1 MSDFLID
8 EELLAA
14 IDMGS
19 NSFHLAIARVDHGEV
34 KKVASMSEKVQLAA
48 GLDENKNLTE
58 AAQQRGLACLARF
71 VGRLSSV
78 QSNRLRIVATNALR
92 QAKNGHEFI
101 QKAAEILPKP
111 IEIIAGREEARLIY
125 LGVSHTMANSG
136 RRLVID
142 IGGGSTELIIGEEF
156 EPIHTESVQMGC
168 VAFTK
173 AYFADG
179 EISAKAFDKA
189 LTAAR
194 KEMSGLV
201 NTYKS
206 AGWDTVVGSSG
217 TIKACRQIAVNMGW
231 SDDQENLTR
240 EGLDKL
246 KDKLLKY
253 KHVAEIEFDGLKED
267 RRAVL
272 PAGVAIL
279 YAVFELLNI
288 DKLVYSDGALREGV
302 MYDLLGRFQHEDVR
316 DRSVHA
322 LMGRYGADPK
332 QAERVVE
339 TAQKLFDSVAESLKM
354 NSDDSDLLRR
364 AAYLHEIGLAISHSG
379 YHRHGAYLL
388 QHSDIPGFSQI
399 DQNYLSHLVAH
410 HRRKL
415 RSEAKTDVQ
424 KVGGIKLVHLSLL
437 LRLAILLNHSRSDEM
452 LPAIEL
458 TIENEQQWQL
468 SVSGDSKQWPLLVAD
483 LHDEQVQFK
492 NWDIVLNI
500 QSEKF
505 IDA

>member
-48 GLDENKNLTE
+48 GLDENNNLTE

-78 QSNRLRIVATNALR
+78 PPNRLRIVATNALR

-101 QKAAEILPKP
+101 QRAAEILPKP

-125 LGVSHTMANSG
+125 LGVSHTMANGG

-142 IGGGSTELIIGEEF
+142 IGGGSTEFIIGEEF
-156 EPIHTESVQMGC
+156 EPIHTESLQMGC
-168 VAFTK
+168 VAYSK
-173 AYFADG
+173 AYFSDG
-179 EISAKAFDKA
+179 EISTKAFEKA
-189 LTAAR
+189 VVAAR
-194 KEMSGLV
+194 KEMSGIA
-201 NTYKS
+201 NTYKT

-217 TIKACRQIAVNMGW
+217 TIKACRQIAVSLGL
-231 SDDQENLTR
+231 SDEQENLTR
-240 EGLDKL
+240 DGLHKLKERLLKFKHISEIDFEGLR
-246 KDKLLKY
+246 
-253 KHVAEIEFDGLKED
+253 ED

-272 PAGVAIL
+272 PAGLAIL
-279 YAVFELLNI
+279 YTIFEVLDI
-288 DKLVYSDGALREGV
+288 DKLAYSDGALREGV
-302 MYDLLGRFQHEDVR
+302 MYDLLGRFKHEDIR
-316 DRSVHA
+316 DRSVQA
-322 LMGRYGADPK
+322 LMGRYNADPK
-332 QAERVVE
+332 QAERVVK
-339 TAQKLFDSVAESLKM
+339 TAQQLFNGVAEDL
-354 NSDDSDLLRR
+354 NLTTEDSDLLRR
-364 AAYLHEIGLAISHSG
+364 AAYLHEIGLAISHGG

-399 DQNYLSHLVAH
+399 DQNHLSHLVSH

-415 RSEAKTDVQ
+415 RADVRNDVF
-424 KVGGIKLVHLSLL
+424 KVGGNHLSYLCLL
-437 LRLAILLNHSRSDEM
+437 LRLAVLLNHSRSDQM

-458 TIENEQQWQL
+458 SIVNDQQWQL
-468 SVSGDSKQWPLLVAD
+468 SVSGDAKQWPLLVAD
-483 LHDEQVQFK
+483 LHDEQTQFK
-492 NWDIVLNI
+492 HWDIGLHI
-500 QSEKF
+500 QSDKF
-505 IDA
+505 VD

>member
-78 QSNRLRIVATNALR
+78 QAKRMRIVATNALR

-156 EPIHTESVQMGC
+156 EPIHTESLQMGC

-173 AYFADG
+173 AYFSDG
-179 EISAKAFDKA
+179 EINQKNFDKEVV
-189 LTAAR
+189 AAR
-194 KEMSGLV
+194 KELSGIA
-201 NTYKS
+201 NTYKT

-217 TIKACRQIAVNMGW
+217 TIKACRQIIVNMGW
-231 SDDQENLTR
+231 SDAQENLTR
-240 EGLDKL
+240 EGLEKL
-246 KDKLLKY
+246 KEKLLKF
-253 KHVAEIEFDGLKED
+253 KHISEVDFDGLKED

-279 YAVFELLNI
+279 YAVFDVLELN
-288 DKLVYSDGALREGV
+288 KLVYSDGALREGV
-302 MYDLLGRFQHEDVR
+302 MYDLLGRFQHEDIR
-316 DRSVHA
+316 DRSVQA
-322 LMGRYGADPK
+322 LMGRYNADPK
-332 QAERVVE
+332 QAERVVK
-339 TAQKLFDSVAESLKM
+339 TAQHLFDGVAKTLNL
-354 NSDDSDLLRR
+354 NSEDSDLLRR
-364 AAYLHEIGLAISHSG
+364 AAYLHEIGLAISHAG

-388 QHSDIPGFSQI
+388 QHSDIAGFSQI
-399 DQNYLSHLVAH
+399 DQNHLSHLVAH

-415 RSEAKTDVQ
+415 RSDSRVDVM
-424 KVGGIKLVHLSLL
+424 KVGGSKLVYLSLL
-437 LRLAILLNHSRSDEM
+437 LRLAVLLNHSRSDEM

-458 TIENEQQWQL
+458 SVDNEQQWQL
-468 SVSGDSKQWPLLVAD
+468 SVSGDAKQWPLLVAD

-492 NWDIVLNI
+492 HWDIELNI
-500 QSEKF
+500 QSEQF
-505 IDA
+505 IY

>member
-173 AYFADG
+173 AYFAEG

-240 EGLDKL
+240 EGLEKL

-253 KHVAEIEFDGLKED
+253 KHIAEIEFDGLKED

-458 TIENEQQWQL
+458 TIENEQQWQI
-468 SVSGDSKQWPLLVAD
+468 SVSGDSKQWPLMVAD

>member
-78 QSNRLRIVATNALR
+78 QAKRMRIVATNALR

-156 EPIHTESVQMGC
+156 EPIHTESLQMGC

-173 AYFADG
+173 AYFSDG
-179 EISAKAFDKA
+179 EINQKNFDKA
-189 LTAAR
+189 VVAAR
-194 KEMSGLV
+194 KELSGIA
-201 NTYKS
+201 NTYKT

-217 TIKACRQIAVNMGW
+217 TIKACRQIIVNMGW
-231 SDDQENLTR
+231 SDGQENLTR
-240 EGLDKL
+240 DGLEKL
-246 KDKLLKY
+246 KEKLLKF
-253 KHVAEIEFDGLKED
+253 KHIAEVDFDGLKED

-279 YAVFELLNI
+279 YAVFDVLELN
-288 DKLVYSDGALREGV
+288 KLVYSDGALREGV
-302 MYDLLGRFQHEDVR
+302 MYDLLGRFQHEDIR
-316 DRSVHA
+316 DRSVQA
-322 LMGRYGADPK
+322 LMGRYNADPK
-332 QAERVVE
+332 QAERVVK
-339 TAQKLFDSVAESLKM
+339 TAQHLFDGVAKTLNL
-354 NSDDSDLLRR
+354 NSEDSDLLRR
-364 AAYLHEIGLAISHSG
+364 AAYLHEIGLAISHAG

-388 QHSDIPGFSQI
+388 QHSDIAGFSQI
-399 DQNYLSHLVAH
+399 DQNHLSHLVAH

-415 RSEAKTDVQ
+415 RSDSRVDVM
-424 KVGGIKLVHLSLL
+424 KVGGSKLVYLSLL
-437 LRLAILLNHSRSDEM
+437 LRLAVLLNHSRSDEM

-458 TIENEQQWQL
+458 SVGNEQQWQL
-468 SVSGDSKQWPLLVAD
+468 SVSGDAKQWPLLVAD

-492 NWDIVLNI
+492 HWDIELNI
-500 QSEKF
+500 QSEQF
-505 IDA
+505 IY

>member
-1 MSDFLID
+1 MSDFLLD

-173 AYFADG
+173 AYFAEG

-240 EGLDKL
+240 EGLEKL

-253 KHVAEIEFDGLKED
+253 KHIAEIEFDGLKED